1 METIYKC
8 NECGSYFKEEDLDSK
23 EIWLE
28 EELGVAGDFNG
39 RTYRDVD
46 CCPKCK
52 STDFD
57 DFRDV
62 DDVDEVVEAL
72 NNYNA
77 NDHKNAVRY
86 TELMKMS
93 LAIIGGKGIW
103 RSFEEENKQTKFI
116 QRKTAREILDVMYD
130 VFVYNHKDVMVYM
143 TELER
148 KIKERYDI
156 KDEK

>member
-8 NECGSYFKEEDLDSK
+8 NECGSYFKEDDVDSK
-23 EIWLE
+23 ELWLE

-52 STDFD
+52 SNDFD

-62 DDVDEVVEAL
+62 DDVDEVIEAL

-77 NDHKNAVRY
+77 NDHQNAVRY
-86 TELMKMS
+86 EELMKMP
-93 LAIIGGKGIW
+93 LAIIGGKGVW
-103 RSFEEENKQTKFI
+103 RNFKEEAKNDKITRYNI
-116 QRKTAREILDVMYD
+116 ADEILYLIIETGGNIHDIVETINEKYQLD
-130 VFVYNHKDVMVYM
+130 LNEDKYY
-143 TELER
+143 
-148 KIKERYDI
+148 KE
-156 KDEK
+156 

>member
-8 NECGSYFKEEDLDSK
+8 NECGSYFKEDDVDLK
-23 EIWLE
+23 ELCLE
-28 EELGVAGDFNG
+28 EELGVAGDFNT
-39 RTYRDVD
+39 RTMKEVD

-62 DDVDEVVEAL
+62 DDVDEVIEAL

-86 TELMKMS
+86 TELMKMP
-93 LAIIGGKGIW
+93 LAIIGGKGVW
-103 RSFEEENKQTKFI
+103 RNFEEEAKNDKITRYNI
-116 QRKTAREILDVMYD
+116 ADEILQLVIETGG
-130 VFVYNHKDVMVYM
+130 NIH
-143 TELER
+143 
-148 KIKERYDI
+148 DI
-156 KDEK
+156 VETMNEKYQLDLNEDKYYKGE

>member
-8 NECGSYFKEEDLDSK
+8 NECGSYFKEDDVDSK
-23 EIWLE
+23 EICLE

-57 DFRDV
+57 DFRNV
-62 DDVDEVVEAL
+62 DDVDEVIEAL

-77 NDHKNAVRY
+77 NDHKNAARY

-93 LAIIGGKGIW
+93 LAIIGGKGVW
-103 RSFEEENKQTKFI
+103 RNFEEEAKNDKITRYNI
-116 QRKTAREILDVMYD
+116 ADEILQLVIETGGNIHDIVKTMNEKYQLD
-130 VFVYNHKDVMVYM
+130 LNEDKYY
-143 TELER
+143 
-148 KIKERYDI
+148 KE
-156 KDEK
+156 

>member
-8 NECGSYFKEEDLDSK
+8 NECGSYFKEEDLDTK
-23 EIWLE
+23 EICLE
-28 EELGVAGDFNG
+28 EELGVAGDVKG

-52 STDFD
+52 SNDFD

-62 DDVDEVVEAL
+62 DDVDEVIEAL

-86 TELMKMS
+86 EELMKMP
-93 LAIIGGKGIW
+93 LAIIGGKGVW
-103 RSFEEENKQTKFI
+103 RNFKEEAKNDKITRYNI
-116 QRKTAREILDVMYD
+116 ADEILQLVIETGGNIHDIVKTINEKYQLD
-130 VFVYNHKDVMVYM
+130 LNEDKYY
-143 TELER
+143 
-148 KIKERYDI
+148 KE
-156 KDEK
+156 

>member
-1 METIYKC
+1 MEIIYKC
-8 NECGSYFKEEDLDSK
+8 NECGSYFKEEDLDTK
-23 EIWLE
+23 EICLE

-57 DFRDV
+57 DFRNV
-62 DDVDEVVEAL
+62 DDVDEVIEAL

-77 NDHKNAVRY
+77 NDHQNAVRY

-93 LAIIGGKGIW
+93 LAIIGGKGVW
-103 RSFEEENKQTKFI
+103 RNFEEEAKNDKITRYNI
-116 QRKTAREILDVMYD
+116 ADEILQLVIETGG
-130 VFVYNHKDVMVYM
+130 NIH
-143 TELER
+143 
-148 KIKERYDI
+148 DI
-156 KDEK
+156 VKTMNEKYQLDLNEDKYYKGE

>member
-8 NECGSYFKEEDLDSK
+8 NECGSYFKEEDLDTK
-23 EIWLE
+23 EICLE

-62 DDVDEVVEAL
+62 DDVDEVIEAL

-86 TELMKMS
+86 TELMKMP
-93 LAIIGGKGIW
+93 LVIIGGKGVW
-103 RSFEEENKQTKFI
+103 RNFEEEAKNDKITRYNI
-116 QRKTAREILDVMYD
+116 ADEILQLVIETGGNIHDIVKTINEKYQLD
-130 VFVYNHKDVMVYM
+130 LNEDKYY
-143 TELER
+143 
-148 KIKERYDI
+148 KE
-156 KDEK
+156 